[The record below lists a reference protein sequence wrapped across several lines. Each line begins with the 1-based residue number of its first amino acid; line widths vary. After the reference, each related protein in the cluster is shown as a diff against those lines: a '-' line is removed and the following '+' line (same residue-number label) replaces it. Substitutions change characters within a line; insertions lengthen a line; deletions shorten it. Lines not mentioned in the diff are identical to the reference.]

1 MKKIQKIASIFMS
14 LGIVASAMGCANPRL
29 NFEDPKGRWFCQY
42 TDETRT
48 ECAVGRTIGGWGADV
63 FGGSGKTQYVFYPS
77 HIAGVPVTTI
87 GFPTLM
93 NVGDGKFPFSGGKHF
108 LSYTVKYAQ
117 GANGADEVFVSGKNL
132 DPNDIMQ
139 SVKLKELPD
148 VYNYYVPNKYFDMYR
163 KYATVEKAN
172 VVYDINYE
180 NEEYQYHS
188 VDNYKYGS
196 LIEIIPPDPE
206 REGYTFDGWYKESE
220 CINKWNFETETLP
233 EEIKDESGSVMFQ
246 ETALYAKWKKYT

>member
-14 LGIVASAMGCANPRL
+14 LGVMLSVAGCRPYL
-29 NFEDPKGRWFCQY
+29 ELVDPKGRWYCRY

-48 ECAVGRTIGGWGADV
+48 ECAVGDIIGDWGTDV
-63 FGGSGKTQYVFYPS
+63 FGCNGELQYAFYPT

-87 GFPTLM
+87 GFSTLM
-93 NVGDGKFPFSGGKHF
+93 NAGVGKFPFSGGKYF
-108 LSYTVKYAQ
+108 LPYTVREIYICAS
-117 GANGADEVFVSGKNL
+117 DDFYVSGKYFQIEGKYKSFCI
-132 DPNDIMQ
+132 PKAYESYYKQ
-139 SVKLKELPD
+139 YSV
-148 VYNYYVPNKYFDMYR
+148 YF
-163 KYATVEKAN
+163 AN

-196 LIEIIPPDPE
+196 LIEIVPPDPE

-220 CINKWNFETETLP
+220 CVNEWDFETDTLP
-233 EEIKDESGSVMFQ
+233 EEIKDESGEVLFQ
-246 ETALYAKWKKYT
+246 ETALYAKWIRYT